1 MTDIQ
6 AKCNRG
12 VGTINRIQT
21 ILETMFFGK
30 FYFEVGKTMI
40 ESMLLGTILNNI
52 EVAYN
57 FTQIEVNKLEKCHEM
72 ALRKLIELPCKTP

>member
-1 MTDIQ
+1 MKINDVSEVKYLGNKVNSEGTNMKDIQ
-6 AKCNRG
+6 IKCNRG

-40 ESMLLGTILNNI
+40 ESMLLGSI
-52 EVAYN
+52 
-57 FTQIEVNKLEKCHEM
+57 
-72 ALRKLIELPCKTP
+72 